1 MWTSLLPANVR
12 SVNLLPV
19 SYTHLPYAITK
30 YVDELYDDVFARPY
44 GMEYIGLRYFNVF
57 GRRQDPHGA
66 YAAVI
71 PLFVWSRRAGGR
83 EPPPSLWLL
92 RELREF
98 RPTSSPGSWWNT
110 IMLFWT
116 PGAFVIRAVG
126 PPLPGRCCSGMTMMT
141 VVTMNVRYTLT
152 MGICPKHRH
161 HRHHRHRRR
170 FLVTS
175 MGFVLPPG
183 NPSPVRG
190 QPRRPAGL
198 VSLVNRPKGG
208 SWTSDRTPQRGE
220 LVRTR
225 SVGINVRVTPTEK
238 KRILKA

>member
-1 MWTSLLPANVR
+1 
-12 SVNLLPV
+12 
-19 SYTHLPYAITK
+19 
-30 YVDELYDDVFARPY
+30 
-44 GMEYIGLRYFNVF
+44 
-57 GRRQDPHGA
+57 
-66 YAAVI
+66 
-71 PLFVWSRRAGGR
+71 
-83 EPPPSLWLL
+83 
-92 RELREF
+92 
-98 RPTSSPGSWWNT
+98 
-110 IMLFWT
+110 
-116 PGAFVIRAVG
+116 
-126 PPLPGRCCSGMTMMT
+126 MMT
-141 VVTMNVRYTLT
+141 VVTMNVTYTLT

-238 KRILKA
+238 KRILKAASRCGLTLSEYLRQRALGYTPRFHPPQTFFSYLTWMENLNEQLEQYDPVLAEQYRRCREGLLDSLLGKEDASGDH